1 VAGLQMEIEKMR
13 YYNFIGIWGWWW
25 NARFAR
31 RENQSDTQIRV
42 FDRWIVPVLSR
53 LEYLLPPFIGQSL
66 LFVIRP
72 PSSNKI

>member
-1 VAGLQMEIEKMR
+1 
-13 YYNFIGIWGWWW
+13 
-25 NARFAR
+25 
-31 RENQSDTQIRV
+31 
-42 FDRWIVPVLSR
+42 VPVLSR